1 MNSTSL
7 PLTSPATSLRVALL
21 QLDTAW
27 MQAEANI
34 AQAERLMT
42 EVEAADLYI
51 LPEMWATGFTM
62 SPNELTRRESDK
74 AARWM
79 QHTATCRQCAVMGSL
94 PVCEADGHTW
104 HNRLLCCLP
113 DGSTTHYDKRHLFAY
128 SGEHTHYAAGHEAV
142 QVHLHGLTLQVQIC
156 FDLRFPETSR
166 NTLAAPYD
174 VLIYVANWPTS
185 RIAAWTAL
193 LQARAIENQALT
205 LGVNRTGTDPA
216 CTYPGCSAAFDAY
229 GRTLCSLDNKA
240 QARLLCI
247 DLSRQHHLRQ
257 VFPVLR

>member
-1 MNSTSL
+1 MNSTTL

-62 SPNELTRRESDK
+62 SPDELTRRESDK

-142 QVHLHGLTLQVQIC
+142 QVQLHGLTLQVQIC

-205 LGVNRTGTDPA
+205 LGVNRTGADPA